1 MNYTICHDYCKFE
14 ARWAGSHAPRVMAAA
29 LMMSWVEG
37 HTTWWSSLGVLPQ
50 TPAGEAVEVLEE
62 VVYKSLIS
70 FSFFFAIKQWIVK
83 RIIALSLGLSSG
95 SEAIILGFPAMHTL
109 NTQDIIL

>member
-1 MNYTICHDYCKFE
+1 MNCK
-14 ARWAGSHAPRVMAAA
+14 AR
-29 LMMSWVEG
+29 
-37 HTTWWSSLGVLPQ
+37 
-50 TPAGEAVEVLEE
+50 
-62 VVYKSLIS
+62 Y
-70 FSFFFAIKQWIVK
+70 